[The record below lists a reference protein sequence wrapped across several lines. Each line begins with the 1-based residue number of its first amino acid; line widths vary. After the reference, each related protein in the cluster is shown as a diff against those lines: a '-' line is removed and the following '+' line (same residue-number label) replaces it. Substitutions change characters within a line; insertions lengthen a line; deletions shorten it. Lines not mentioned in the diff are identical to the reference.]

1 MEKTSYPGPK
11 KRLGQHF
18 LYDKR
23 VIRKIIARADLVD
36 GENVLEI
43 GPGRGHMTSVLAD
56 LDVNLIAVEIDTDLV
71 RGPLSEVSAVRKF
84 EIINKDV
91 LELDLSTIFG
101 SGEDYKLISNLTYT
115 VGGRILR
122 KFLSGTCPPSLSVVM
137 LQREVAENIISA
149 SGKLG
154 IMGAFL
160 GAFVESSILFTVKPS
175 SFRPPPKVMSSV
187 LRLSRLDRPLIS
199 PGKAC
204 KYFQF
209 IISGFSSPRKQ
220 IRNSLAHGLKLAP
233 SEVDKMLTDSNI
245 DSVRRPET
253 ISVLEWIRLFDLV
266 STRKDS
272 SLI

>member
-1 MEKTSYPGPK
+1 MERTSYPGPK

-23 VIRKIIARADLVD
+23 VIRKIIDRANLVE

-43 GPGRGHMTSVLAD
+43 GPGRGHMTSMLAD
-56 LDVNLIAVEIDTDLV
+56 KDVNLIAVEIDTDLV
-71 RGPLSEVSAVRKF
+71 TGPLSEICAARKF

-91 LELDLSTIFG
+91 LELDPSTIFG
-101 SGEDYKLISNLTYT
+101 SDEDYKLISNLPYN

-122 KFLSGTCPPSLSVVM
+122 KFLSGSCPPRLSVVM
-137 LQREVAENIISA
+137 LQKEVAENIISP

-154 IMGAFL
+154 ILGAFL
-160 GAFVESSILFTVKPS
+160 GAFVEPSPLFTVKPS

-187 LRLSRLDRPLIS
+187 ILLARLERPLIS
-199 PGKAC
+199 SDEAES
-204 KYFQF
+204 YFQF

-233 SEVDKMLTDSNI
+233 SQVNKMFTDSNI
-245 DSVRRPET
+245 DSARRPET
-253 ISVLEWIRLFDLV
+253 ISVLEWIKLFDLV
-266 STRKDS
+266 STRKNS
-272 SLI
+272 SVA

>member
-1 MEKTSYPGPK
+1 MEKTYYPGPK

-101 SGEDYKLISNLTYT
+101 SGEDYKLISNLPYN

-137 LQREVAENIISA
+137 LQREVA
-149 SGKLG
+149 
-154 IMGAFL
+154 
-160 GAFVESSILFTVKPS
+160 
-175 SFRPPPKVMSSV
+175 
-187 LRLSRLDRPLIS
+187 
-199 PGKAC
+199 
-204 KYFQF
+204 
-209 IISGFSSPRKQ
+209 
-220 IRNSLAHGLKLAP
+220 
-233 SEVDKMLTDSNI
+233 
-245 DSVRRPET
+245 
-253 ISVLEWIRLFDLV
+253 
-266 STRKDS
+266 
-272 SLI
+272 